1 VKREKHDEAARASG
15 WAGVTA
21 WSRLPAER
29 VAMAA
34 AGVWLFLF
42 GVLHLTTDVMV
53 VSLFSVAPLIVAT
66 VADERRTAA
75 FAGAAV
81 ALAVAASPA
90 ILLLGPLADSLFGNG
105 QPALLEAGLFLLDAT
120 QLRTQ
125 LDQLLVVAGL
135 RGESG

>member
-1 VKREKHDEAARASG
+1 
-15 WAGVTA
+15 
-21 WSRLPAER
+21 
-29 VAMAA
+29 MAA

>member
-1 VKREKHDEAARASG
+1 
-15 WAGVTA
+15 
-21 WSRLPAER
+21 
-29 VAMAA
+29 MAA
-34 AGVWLFLF
+34 AGVWLVLF
-42 GVLHLTTDVMV
+42 GVLHLRMDVIV

-75 FAGAAV
+75 FAGAAM

-90 ILLLGPLADSLFGNG
+90 VLLLGPLADSLFGNG

>member
-1 VKREKHDEAARASG
+1 
-15 WAGVTA
+15 
-21 WSRLPAER
+21 
-29 VAMAA
+29 MAA
-34 AGVWLFLF
+34 AGVWLVLF
-42 GVLHLTTDVMV
+42 GVRHLTTVVMV

-81 ALAVAASPA
+81 AASPA
-90 ILLLGPLADSLFGNG
+90 VLLLGPLADSLFGNG